1 MGGIVFHFMNRGVRR
16 LRLFESDGDYRAF
29 LDCAVEAKQRV
40 PVRLLAYCVM
50 PNHFHMVAW
59 PAEDGEL
66 SAFMRLMTAAHSTR
80 WHAFRGSKG
89 TGAVYQDRYR
99 AFAVQTE
106 RYFFNVC
113 RYVERNPVRAGLVDW
128 AEDWSW
134 SSLPRDRNSC
144 NVLQTDP
151 WPLSKPPDWTE
162 FVNGADTPEELRELR
177 RCVRRGR
184 PFGDPEWVTETAKRL
199 DIERTT
205 RRPGRPRVEQQKGPG
220 YDLRRT

>member
-1 MGGIVFHFMNRGVRR
+1 MGGIVFHVMNRGVRR

-29 LDCAVEAKQRV
+29 LACAVEAKQRV

-50 PNHFHMVAW
+50 PNHFHLVAW
-59 PAEDGEL
+59 PTEDGEL

-113 RYVERNPVRAGLVDW
+113 RYVEGNPVRAHLVAR
-128 AEDWSW
+128 AEDWPW
-134 SSLPRDRNSC
+134 SSLARDRNSC
-144 NVLQTDP
+144 NVVPTDP
-151 WPLSKPPDWTE
+151 WPVSQPPDWTE
-162 FVNGADTPEELRELR
+162 LVNAQGAPDELRQLR
-177 RCVRRGR
+177 RCANRGR
-184 PFGDPEWVTETAKRL
+184 PYGDAEWASEIAQRL
-199 DIERTT
+199 GVERTL
-205 RRPGRPRVEQQKGPG
+205 RRCGRPKGTQKGPG
-220 YDLRRT
+220 YVLRET